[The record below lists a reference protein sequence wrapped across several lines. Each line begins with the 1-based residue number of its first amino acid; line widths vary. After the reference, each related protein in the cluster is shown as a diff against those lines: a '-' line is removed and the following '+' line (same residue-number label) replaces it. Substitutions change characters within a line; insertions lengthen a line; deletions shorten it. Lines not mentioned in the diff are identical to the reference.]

1 MKKKKLK
8 DIEIGLEDIIMI
20 QLIKIIDPGTKS
32 VDIKLLS
39 RLKLTE
45 LKIKMKKL

>member
-20 QLIKIIDPGTKS
+20 QLIKIIDLGTKS